1 MLNLGEY
8 RKYVENEDKL
18 ENGNYKIKFTNGVEK
33 TFEAKGII
41 KAIKSFVDETIIN
54 KVDKVE
60 VKEADEEIEAKEVK
74 EENTTSL
81 SVINAE
87 DIEILKQIIAEYK
100 LKSKTTGT
108 GTSEAKT
115 FDYSNIQI
123 PTSVRKMKLETF
135 SIRANQKLYDK
146 LKEIAKTN
154 SISISTLIN
163 YLFFTFLNNINVIN
177 EDDLEELKNKYVINK

>member
-18 ENGNYKIKFTNGVEK
+18 ENGNYKIKFANGTEK
-33 TFEAKGII
+33 NFESKGII
-41 KAIKSFVDETIIN
+41 KAIKTFIDENIIN
-54 KVDKVE
+54 KVE

-81 SVINAE
+81 SVISSE

-177 EDDLEELKNKYVINK
+177 EDDLEE

>member
-18 ENGNYKIKFTNGVEK
+18 ENGNYKIKFANGTEK
-33 TFEAKGII
+33 NFESKGII
-41 KAIKSFVDETIIN
+41 KAIKTFIDENIIN
-54 KVDKVE
+54 KVE

-177 EDDLEELKNKYVINK
+177 EDDLEE

>member
-18 ENGNYKIKFTNGVEK
+18 ENGNYKIKFANGTEK
-33 TFEAKGII
+33 NFESKGII
-41 KAIKSFVDETIIN
+41 KAIKTFIDENIIN
-54 KVDKVE
+54 KVE

-163 YLFFTFLNNINVIN
+163 YLFFTFLNNINVIT
-177 EDDLEELKNKYVINK
+177 EDDLEE

>member
-18 ENGNYKIKFTNGVEK
+18 ENGNYKIKFANGTEK
-33 TFEAKGII
+33 NFESKGII
-41 KAIKSFVDETIIN
+41 KAIKTFIDENIIN
-54 KVDKVE
+54 KVE

-123 PTSVRKMKLETF
+123 PTSVRKMKLLTF

-177 EDDLEELKNKYVINK
+177 EDDLEE

>member
-1 MLNLGEY
+1 MLNLGDY
-8 RKYVENEDKL
+8 KKYIADEEKL
-18 ENGNYKIKFTNGVEK
+18 ENGNYKIKFTNEVEK
-33 TFEAKGII
+33 VFEAKGVI
-41 KAIKSFVDETIIN
+41 KAIKSFVDENIIN
-54 KVDKVE
+54 VE

-81 SVINAE
+81 SLINAE
-87 DIEILKQIIAEYK
+87 DMEILKQIIAEYK

-123 PTSVRKMKLETF
+123 PTSIRKMKLETF
-135 SIRANQKLYDK
+135 SIRANQRLYNK

-163 YLFFTFLNNINVIN
+163 YLFFTFLNNINVIS
-177 EDDLEELKNKYVINK
+177 EDDLEE

>member
-1 MLNLGEY
+1 MLNLGDY
-8 RKYVENEDKL
+8 RKYIADEEKL
-18 ENGNYKIKFTNGVEK
+18 ENGNYKIKFTNEVEK
-33 TFEAKGII
+33 VFEAKGVI
-41 KAIKSFVDETIIN
+41 KAIKSFVDENIIN
-54 KVDKVE
+54 VE

-74 EENTTSL
+74 DENTTAL
-81 SVINAE
+81 SVISSE
-87 DIEILKQIIAEYK
+87 DIEILKEMIKEYK

-108 GTSEAKT
+108 GKNEAKT

-123 PTSVRKMKLETF
+123 PTSIRKMKLETF

-163 YLFFTFLNNINVIN
+163 YLFFTFLNNINVIT
-177 EDDLEELKNKYVINK
+177 EDDLEK

>member
-1 MLNLGEY
+1 MLNLGDY
-8 RKYVENEDKL
+8 RKYVEIEEKL
-18 ENGNYKIKFTNGVEK
+18 ENGNYKIKFTDNTEK
-33 TFEAKGII
+33 NFEAKGII
-41 KAIKSFVDETIIN
+41 KAIKTYIDTNIIN
-54 KVDKVE
+54 KVEVE
-60 VKEADEEIEAKEVK
+60 VKEADEEIEAKEIK

-81 SVINAE
+81 SVISNE
-87 DIEILKQIIAEYK
+87 DMEILKQIIREYK
-100 LKSKTTGT
+100 LKANTGT
-108 GTSEAKT
+108 GTNENTKT

-163 YLFFTFLNNINVIN
+163 YLFFTFLNNINVIT
-177 EDDLEELKNKYVINK
+177 EDDLEE

>member
-54 KVDKVE
+54 KVEVE
-60 VKEADEEIEAKEVK
+60 VKEADEEIEAKEIK

-177 EDDLEELKNKYVINK
+177 EDDLEE

>member
-18 ENGNYKIKFTNGVEK
+18 ENGNYKIKFANGTEK
-33 TFEAKGII
+33 NFESKGII
-41 KAIKSFVDETIIN
+41 KAIKTFIDENIIN
-54 KVDKVE
+54 KVE

-87 DIEILKQIIAEYK
+87 DIEILKQIIREYK
-100 LKSKTTGT
+100 LKANTGT

-163 YLFFTFLNNINVIN
+163 YLFFTFLNNINVIT
-177 EDDLEELKNKYVINK
+177 EDDLEE

>member
-1 MLNLGEY
+1 MLNLGDY
-8 RKYVENEDKL
+8 RKYVIEEEKI
-18 ENGNYKIKFTNGVEK
+18 EKEYRIKFTDETEK
-33 TFEAKGII
+33 VFEAKGVIN
-41 KAIKSFVDETIIN
+41 AIKTYINTNIIN
-54 KVDKVE
+54 KVE

-81 SVINAE
+81 SVISSE
-87 DIEILKQIIAEYK
+87 DIEILKQIIREYK
-100 LKSKTTGT
+100 LKANTGT

-177 EDDLEELKNKYVINK
+177 EDDLEE

>member
-1 MLNLGEY
+1 MLNLGDY
-8 RKYVENEDKL
+8 RKYIEIEEKL
-18 ENGNYKIKFTNGVEK
+18 ENGNYKIKFTDNTEK
-33 TFEAKGII
+33 NFEAKGII
-41 KAIKSFVDETIIN
+41 KAIKTFIDENIIN
-54 KVDKVE
+54 KVE
-60 VKEADEEIEAKEVK
+60 LKEADEEIEAKEVK

-108 GTSEAKT
+108 GTSEAKK

-123 PTSVRKMKLETF
+123 PTSIRKMKLETF

-163 YLFFTFLNNINVIN
+163 YLFFTFLNNINVIT
-177 EDDLEELKNKYVINK
+177 EDDLEE

>member
-1 MLNLGEY
+1 MLNLGDY
-8 RKYVENEDKL
+8 RKYIENEEKL
-18 ENGNYKIKFTNGVEK
+18 ENGNYKIKFTDNTEK
-33 TFEAKGII
+33 NFESKGII
-41 KAIKSFVDETIIN
+41 KAIKTFIDENIIN
-54 KVDKVE
+54 KVE
-60 VKEADEEIEAKEVK
+60 LKEADEEIEAKEVK

-108 GTSEAKT
+108 GTSQAKT

-123 PTSVRKMKLETF
+123 PTSIRKMKLETF

-177 EDDLEELKNKYVINK
+177 EDDLEE

>member
-1 MLNLGEY
+1 MLNLGDY
-8 RKYVENEDKL
+8 RKYIADEEKL
-18 ENGNYKIKFTNGVEK
+18 ENGNYKIKFTDNTEK

-41 KAIKSFVDETIIN
+41 KAIKSFVNENIIN
-54 KVDKVE
+54 KVE
-60 VKEADEEIEAKEVK
+60 LKEADEEIEAKEVK

-81 SVINAE
+81 SLINAE
-87 DIEILKQIIAEYK
+87 DMEILKQIIAEYK

-123 PTSVRKMKLETF
+123 PTSIRKMKLETF
-135 SIRANQKLYDK
+135 SIRANQRLYNK

-163 YLFFTFLNNINVIN
+163 YLFFTFLNNINVIS
-177 EDDLEELKNKYVINK
+177 EDDLEE